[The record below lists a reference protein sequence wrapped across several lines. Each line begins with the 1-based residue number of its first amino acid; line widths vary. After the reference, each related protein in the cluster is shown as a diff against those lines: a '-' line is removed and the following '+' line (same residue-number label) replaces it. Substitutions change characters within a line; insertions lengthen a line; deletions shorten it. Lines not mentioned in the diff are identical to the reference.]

1 MKKNK
6 NIDYELAKEDFDTSY
21 AKKLKNNPKRLEK
34 FKERIKRDF
43 NKTRNIDVFL
53 MNLRILAMAG
63 GITELSKKTK
73 IKRPNIYRILKPN
86 YQPKFETILNI
97 SSGLGIELYC
107 A

>member
-34 FKERIKRDF
+34 FKERIKKDF

-53 MNLRILAMAG
+53 MNLSYYLM
-63 GITELSKKTK
+63 
-73 IKRPNIYRILKPN
+73 
-86 YQPKFETILNI
+86 
-97 SSGLGIELYC
+97 IEFLQY
-107 A
+107 